1 MKLLISAVAVVA
13 FALPAAAQITGNS
26 GSGGAGVQT
35 GQAVPDGQ
43 CVRGQTVNGDR
54 CICRRIEVESSSRMS
69 LRTIC
74 RTAGQWRQWDRE
86 NR

>member
-1 MKLLISAVAVVA
+1 MKLMLAAVAVFA
-13 FALPAAAQITGNS
+13 FAVPTSAQITGNA
-26 GSGGAGVQT
+26 GSGGTQIQT

-43 CVRGQTVNGDR
+43 CVRGQTVNGER
-54 CICRRIEVESSSRMS
+54 CVCRRIEVESSSRMS

-74 RTAGQWRQWDRE
+74 RTTTQWRQWDRE